1 MTIHFFRFTLHRLT
15 LLFGPWAFV
24 SLGAGLAAAGDD
36 TSPIGSVRVDKPIT
50 VEESHGDTWV
60 TAWTKDGNLYSPSD
74 DTFGFR
80 RMGNANIAFNRL
92 EGDDVRRLH
101 GTSVNM
107 MADYGKSAQLGRD
120 GCSWKS
126 SGCYAVDGVLYW
138 VVARHK
144 YGETSGDAKMR
155 QTAENASIL
164 KSADGGKTWTR
175 LVKENYEHP
184 TFPGRR
190 FAAPYFIEYGR
201 DGEATVDN
209 ADRYVY
215 ALSNN
220 GFWDNGDNLTLGRV
234 ARSKIA
240 KLSGSDWEFF
250 RGGDGMDDAAW
261 NADRHRAKL
270 VLDAP
275 GKLGMTGAV
284 FIPALNRYLLIGWYY
299 PAGSGKLKGASVRTI
314 WDLYQSPKPWGLWTK
329 IGSKEYRP
337 QGYYSPQICP
347 KFTSRDGRRLFA
359 VTAGDWTNP
368 RVYHLT
374 IVPIQ
379 LDRRQNIW
387 R

>member
-1 MTIHFFRFTLHRLT
+1 
-15 LLFGPWAFV
+15 
-24 SLGAGLAAAGDD
+24 
-36 TSPIGSVRVDKPIT
+36 
-50 VEESHGDTWV
+50 
-60 TAWTKDGNLYSPSD
+60 
-74 DTFGFR
+74 
-80 RMGNANIAFNRL
+80 
-92 EGDDVRRLH
+92 
-101 GTSVNM
+101 
-107 MADYGKSAQLGRD
+107 
-120 GCSWKS
+120 
-126 SGCYAVDGVLYW
+126 
-138 VVARHK
+138 
-144 YGETSGDAKMR
+144 
-155 QTAENASIL
+155 
-164 KSADGGKTWTR
+164 
-175 LVKENYEHP
+175 
-184 TFPGRR
+184 
-190 FAAPYFIEYGR
+190 
-201 DGEATVDN
+201 
-209 ADRYVY
+209 
-215 ALSNN
+215 
-220 GFWDNGDNLTLGRV
+220 GDNLTLGRV